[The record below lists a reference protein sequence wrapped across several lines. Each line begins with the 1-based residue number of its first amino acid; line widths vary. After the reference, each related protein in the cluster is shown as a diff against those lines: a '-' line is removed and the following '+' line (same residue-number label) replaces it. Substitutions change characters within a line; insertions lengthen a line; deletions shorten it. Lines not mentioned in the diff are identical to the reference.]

1 MKSEYSTIFT
11 YPHQLIN
18 QISNIGVFKRYLLLG
33 SDFSAKK
40 KVTNYL
46 SDNLI
51 NPKTH
56 QFDRIL
62 IWADEKDAFSRLLE
76 AISTPPVDS
85 KKKIILVYNTEKLL
99 NRNYQ
104 DKLPVLE
111 FSSDL
116 HCVVFLSDSGESKN
130 FRKSR
135 KTPALIKCLS
145 EISQT
150 AIFLDPFPN
159 QRKDFIQKLTE
170 SYNLTLS
177 SDQISKID
185 LYGPST
191 AAELNLL
198 MEQLSIVADSGGRLN
213 LSDILA
219 SQDSI
224 DILSYNI
231 ANRDYQDSFASFDNA
246 VNWGHRPGEI
256 LAVLSKYFNLLNA
269 VKPHIEL
276 GNGFAIQK
284 KLLQQGVYITPELAN
299 RLSYQ
304 TRYWSKTDIKK
315 ARELMYKT
323 MISIRL
329 GKIQEKLAV
338 LTLINDIMAI

>member
-1 MKSEYSTIFT
+1 MKSEYSKIFT
-11 YPHQLIN
+11 FPHQIIN
-18 QISNIGVFKRYLLLG
+18 QISDIGLFKRYLLLG
-33 SDFSAKK
+33 SDFFSKK
-40 KVTNYL
+40 KVTDYL
-46 SDNLI
+46 FDNFI
-51 NPKTH
+51 NAKTH

-62 IWADEKDAFSRLLE
+62 IWADEKEAFSSLLE

-85 KKKIILVYNTEKLL
+85 KKKIILVHNAEKLV

-104 DKLPVLE
+104 DKLPALE
-111 FSSDL
+111 FTSDH

-135 KTPALIKCLS
+135 KTPAFIKSLS

-159 QRKDFIQKLTE
+159 QRKDFIQKLSQ
-170 SYNLTLS
+170 SYNLTLN

-185 LYGPST
+185 HYGPST
-191 AAELNLL
+191 AAELNML
-198 MEQLSIVADSGGRLN
+198 MEQLSIAAEGGGKLN

-231 ANRDYQDSFASFDNA
+231 ANRDYQDSFVAFDNA

-256 LAVLSKYFNLLNA
+256 LAVLSKYFNLLSA
-269 VKPHIEL
+269 VKPHIDLE
-276 GNGFAIQK
+276 NGFAIQK
-284 KLLQQGVYITPELAN
+284 RLLQQGIYISPELAN